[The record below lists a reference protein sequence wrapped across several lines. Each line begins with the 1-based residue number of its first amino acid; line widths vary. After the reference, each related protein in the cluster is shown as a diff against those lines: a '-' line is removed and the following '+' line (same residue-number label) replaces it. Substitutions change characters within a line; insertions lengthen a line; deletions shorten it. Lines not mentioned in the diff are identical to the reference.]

1 MKIRVFSGVVMIIIL
16 FSNIISIMNVDA
28 KEQTEFVIQKENVA
42 YNDTKYLADID
53 TISIKYSMQIEGEK
67 NLLYPTFDNR
77 ESALSNIKKSASSL
91 LERISAENNLD
102 ELCQDNWELY
112 YNAVAVYTD
121 NENEIKLLKSF
132 FDIYEN
138 DFSNEEIIQC
148 VKQNSD
154 AEFIRE
160 QLYYLLPNNT
170 PYVIEVNNQIS
181 EISTYSD
188 FDLDAA
194 IRYAKAYA
202 VHPNGYD
209 YAIFDSDCTNFASQI
224 MENAGIGQ
232 DDSLQWSNVG
242 WWHVKDGNSHYHSKS
257 WTVADRF
264 ARYIFVVYSKHSN
277 YDFSENLQAGD
288 FILEDMYDDGDW
300 NHVGFV
306 VQVDD
311 YLTNGY
317 YDYFVAQ
324 HSGNYLAWTSSD
336 TNGWEND
343 EAEGD
348 KYGIIRK

>member
-264 ARYIFVVYSKHSN
+264 ARYMGVVYSTHSH
-277 YDFSENLQAGD
+277 YDFSENLQASD